1 MAIQN
6 KHNRDM
12 NKKKLSYETAMQEL
26 ESIVDKVE
34 TGEMD
39 IDNLSDSLRRAKELL
54 TFCRERLT
62 KVDDE
67 IQKIFGDE
75 AETPAPEDE

>member
-1 MAIQN
+1 MTIQN
-6 KHNRDM
+6 KHNRNM
-12 NKKKLSYETAMQEL
+12 NKKRLSYETAMQEL

-75 AETPAPEDE
+75 AEISVSEGE

>member
-1 MAIQN
+1 
-6 KHNRDM
+6 M
-12 NKKKLSYETAMQEL
+12 NKKRLSYETAMQEL

-75 AETPAPEDE
+75 GETSVSEGE

>member
-1 MAIQN
+1 
-6 KHNRDM
+6 M
-12 NKKKLSYETAMQEL
+12 NKKRLSYETAMQEL

-75 AETPAPEDE
+75 AETSVSEGE

>member
-1 MAIQN
+1 
-6 KHNRDM
+6 M

-75 AETPAPEDE
+75 AETPAPGDE

>member
-1 MAIQN
+1 
-6 KHNRDM
+6 M

-39 IDNLSDSLRRAKELL
+39 IDNLSDSLLRAKELL

-62 KVDDE
+62 KVDNE

-75 AETPAPEDE
+75 AETSVSEGE